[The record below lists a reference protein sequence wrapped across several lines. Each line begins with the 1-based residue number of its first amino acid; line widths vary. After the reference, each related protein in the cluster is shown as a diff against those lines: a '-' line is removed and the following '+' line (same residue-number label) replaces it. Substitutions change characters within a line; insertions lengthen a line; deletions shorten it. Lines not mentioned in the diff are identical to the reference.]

1 METKRKTGLVVGSS
15 MQGIARVVQS
25 HCHTLKNAILKHPK
39 LQWKAVGSNVFSRWE
54 CVVSS
59 PTIQHKGLENTTVAE
74 VLTIKGEEKNGSV
87 LWCRTDDTVYDAVK
101 QMADNNIGSLVVL
114 RPGDQK
120 LIAGIIT
127 ERDYLK
133 KIIAQGRSSKYTRVG
148 EIMTNESKLIT
159 VSSDTNILQAM
170 QLMTENHIRHVPVID
185 GRIVGMISIVDA
197 VRAVVE
203 QQNQEV
209 KRLNEFIKGDYY

>member
-1 METKRKTGLVVGSS
+1 
-15 MQGIARVVQS
+15 MQGIARVVRS
-25 HCHTLKNAILKHPK
+25 HRHTLQNAILKHANV
-39 LQWKAVGSNVFSRWE
+39 QCTAFGSNVFSRCE
-54 CVVSS
+54 CIISS
-59 PTIQHKGLENTTVAE
+59 PTLQQKGIENTTVAE
-74 VLTIKGEEKNGSV
+74 VLTTKGEEKNDSV

-101 QMADNNIGSLVVL
+101 KMADNNVGSLVVL
-114 RPGDQK
+114 RPGEQK

-133 KIIAQGRSSKYTRVG
+133 KIIAQGRSSKYTRVA

-170 QLMTENHIRHVPVID
+170 QLMTDNHIRHVPIID
-185 GRIVGMISIVDA
+185 GKIVGMISIVDV